1 MRSLPLAVAGLMVH
15 SAFAQCNAGSQ
26 AGTLVIASGGREA
39 VERFVKLA
47 GGPGASIVFIP
58 TAASSL
64 KNDSGVIWNPDDVGG
79 MARDAFER
87 DMLKRFGLTR
97 LTILHTRDRHIA
109 NSRTFV
115 GPIRASQGV
124 WLSGGNAGRLAATY
138 LGTRTQKELEALLAR
153 GGVIGGESA
162 AAIVQG
168 SYTVRGRP
176 DKPVLMVQGHDR
188 GFSFVTNVAINPHLS
203 AQKRENE
210 LVTVVDRYPKLL
222 GIGIDDDTGLVVK
235 SDRAEVFGLGRIAI
249 YDNRKHKDGWYY
261 WLRPGDHF
269 DLCRRS
275 LLNAKPAN

>member
-1 MRSLPLAVAGLMVH
+1 
-15 SAFAQCNAGSQ
+15 
-26 AGTLVIASGGREA
+26 VIASGGREA
-39 VERFVKLA
+39 VERFVQAA

-64 KNDSGVIWNPDDVGG
+64 KSDSGVIWNPDDAGG
-79 MARDAFER
+79 VAREAFER
-87 DMLKRFGLTR
+87 DTLRRFGLTR

-109 NSRTFV
+109 NSQPFV
-115 GPIRASQGV
+115 APIRASQGV
-124 WLSGGNAGRLAATY
+124 WLSGGNAGRLAAAY

-162 AAIVQG
+162 GAIVQG
-168 SYTVRGRP
+168 SYAVRGRP
-176 DKPVLMVQGHDR
+176 DKPVLMVKGHDR

-235 SDRAEVFGLGRIAI
+235 SHRAEVFGIGRVAI
-249 YDNRKHKDGWYY
+249 YDNRKHQDGWYY
-261 WLRPGDHF
+261 WLRPGDQF

-275 LLNAKPAN
+275 PVDVKPAN

>member
-15 SAFAQCNAGSQ
+15 SALAQCNAGSQ

-64 KNDSGVIWNPDDVGG
+64 KSDSGVIWNPDDVGG

-124 WLSGGNAGRLAATY
+124 WLSGGNAGRLAAAY

-153 GGVIGGESA
+153 GGVVGGESA
-162 AAIVQG
+162 GAIVQG

-235 SDRAEVFGLGRIAI
+235 SDRAEVFGIGRVAI
-249 YDNRKHKDGWYY
+249 YDNRKHQDGWYY
-261 WLRPGDHF
+261 WLRPGDEF

-275 LLNAKPAN
+275 LVDVKPPN